1 MKIPFFPA
9 PSEAVIDEAK
19 NGKHIKAA
27 RMWVKEARA
36 NLANGDRVAPSPMFA
51 MQVVKSIA
59 KGLPAL
65 KMAVQRGK
73 YQEARRVEAAEE
85 KEKLLAERFAFF
97 MKEDKPAA
105 TTTGVCDVCDE
116 VGKHVTNHYAPDGM
130 GYPTIVSQTCVVPCD
145 QKTTLGDFSDWNKI
159 PGGF

>member
-1 MKIPFFPA
+1 MNTPFFPA
-9 PSEAVIDEAK
+9 PSDAVIDEAR

-27 RMWVKEARA
+27 RAWVKEARA
-36 NLANGDRVAPSPMFA
+36 TLANGDRVAPSPMFA
-51 MQVVKSIA
+51 MQVVKMITKGFIA
-59 KGLPAL
+59 RE
-65 KMAVQRGK
+65 MAVQEGK

-97 MKEDKPAA
+97 MKEDKFVA
-105 TTTGVCDVCDE
+105 TTTGVCDVCDK
-116 VGKHVTNHYAPDGM
+116 VGQHVTNHYAPDGM

-145 QKTTLGDFSDWNKI
+145 QKTTLGDFSTWDKI